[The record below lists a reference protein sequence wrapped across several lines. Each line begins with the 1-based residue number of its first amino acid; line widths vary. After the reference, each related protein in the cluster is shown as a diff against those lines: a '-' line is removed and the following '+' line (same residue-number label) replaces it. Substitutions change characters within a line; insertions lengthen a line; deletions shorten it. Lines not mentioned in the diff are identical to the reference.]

1 MDAGQ
6 LMLRKKEIVTT
17 TATRGW
23 LFIVERADAVIKQMS
38 NDAIDEEDEVKS
50 KRLVY
55 EARAARKFWQS
66 LTSSV
71 EASKQVEVEGA
82 GDSDSWHDVATD

>member
-1 MDAGQ
+1 
-6 LMLRKKEIVTT
+6 MLRKKEIVTT

-23 LFIVERADAVIKQMS
+23 LFIVERAEAVIKKMS
-38 NDAIDEEDEVKS
+38 NEAIDEEDEAKS

-66 LTSSV
+66 LTSAV
-71 EASKQVEVEGA
+71 DASKQVEVEGA
-82 GDSDSWHDVATD
+82 GDSDDWYDVASE